1 MRVLITDDSVFM
13 RSAIGRVLGEQRD
26 IEVVGKASDGREA
39 VTLAKSLRP
48 DVITL
53 DIEMPEMD
61 GLTALRRIMRE
72 APTQVLM
79 CSTLT
84 TQGSMQS
91 LQALRLGAADV
102 IAKETSSDPAA
113 RQRFLDDLIRRV
125 RGLGEHKKQV
135 DAQPPEAEPTPRKP
149 LRLELR
155 DFDLLCIAS
164 STGGPP
170 VLETLAAALP
180 ADLNLPVVIA
190 QHMPRMFTES
200 MARRL
205 DELCPLEVV
214 HAQDR
219 MPLKPGRVHVA
230 PGGEHTRIDKLS
242 LNHRQLRTGPEPV
255 EALYMP
261 SADVLYRS
269 AAQLYGK
276 RTLAIIL
283 TGIGHDGVEGAADL
297 HRAGATIL
305 AQSRG
310 SCVVYGMPR
319 AVVEAGYATAVLN
332 PDQIAQ
338 ALQQLTPRS
347 AAA

>member
-1 MRVLITDDSVFM
+1 MRILITDDSVFM
-13 RSAIGRVLGEQRD
+13 RSAIGRVLEQQPD
-26 IEVVGKASDGREA
+26 FQVVGKASDGRAA
-39 VTLAKSLRP
+39 VEMAKTLRP

-84 TQGSMQS
+84 TQGSVQS

-102 IAKETSSDPAA
+102 IPKETSTDPEAK
-113 RQRFLDDLIRRV
+113 QRFLEDLIRRV
-125 RGLGEHKKQV
+125 RGLGEHKQEA
-135 DAQPPEAEPTPRKP
+135 DRQPAEPDTAATAAPR
-149 LRLELR
+149 LNQR
-155 DFDLLCIAS
+155 DFDLLCIGS

-170 VLETLAAALP
+170 VLEKILPALP
-180 ADLNLPVVIA
+180 ADLGLPVVVA

-200 MARRL
+200 MAKRL
-205 DELCPLEVV
+205 GELCTLPVV
-214 HAQDR
+214 HGQDR
-219 MPLKPGRVHVA
+219 MPLQAGRIHIA
-230 PGGEHTRIDKLS
+230 PGGEHTRIDRLS
-242 LNHRQLRTGPEPV
+242 LNQRQIRVGPDPV

-261 SADVLYRS
+261 SADVLYQS
-269 AAQLYGK
+269 AARLCGK
-276 RTLAIIL
+276 RVLGVIL

-297 HRAGATIL
+297 HRAGAPML
-305 AQSRG
+305 AQNRA
-310 SCVVYGMPR
+310 SCVVYGMPK
-319 AVVEAGYATAVLN
+319 AVVDAGYATAVLH

-338 ALQQLTPRS
+338 TLSQLTAR